1 VGLIG
6 RRIKIGERF
15 GIAVPTARGRS
26 AEELECRQ
34 RGDPRGDG
42 GSEAFGEEGTKGLVL
57 PGLNVT
63 SGPVVEQAQTKDVI
77 RRFGDRNRGSKR
89 IGLPNIEGQLEF
101 VVEGSGGAEAGAE
114 FVAWRTGLAMG
125 ALDGDPAGKDRR
137 GPSVV
142 TDGDVF
148 VVGQKRLVGTKDATY
163 ASGVV
168 NGGVEVS
175 VVGDMDRFEQGGS
188 SDGVKGSFNGQSA
201 GGLGVGMEERGERL
215 PE

>member
-1 VGLIG
+1 
-6 RRIKIGERF
+6 
-15 GIAVPTARGRS
+15 
-26 AEELECRQ
+26 
-34 RGDPRGDG
+34 
-42 GSEAFGEEGTKGLVL
+42 
-57 PGLNVT
+57 
-63 SGPVVEQAQTKDVI
+63 
-77 RRFGDRNRGSKR
+77 
-89 IGLPNIEGQLEF
+89 
-101 VVEGSGGAEAGAE
+101 
-114 FVAWRTGLAMG
+114 
-125 ALDGDPAGKDRR
+125 
-137 GPSVV
+137 VV